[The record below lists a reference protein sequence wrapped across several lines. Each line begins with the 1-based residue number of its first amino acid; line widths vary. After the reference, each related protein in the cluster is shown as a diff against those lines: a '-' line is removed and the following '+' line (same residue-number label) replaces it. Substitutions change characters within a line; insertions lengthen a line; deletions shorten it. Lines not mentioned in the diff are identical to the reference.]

1 MPPNSPDALRY
12 APPRKLKLIGLI
24 ALTVAVAVV
33 VLGVISRVRA
43 DQDVR
48 RWTKAQAVPTV
59 TLVTAKADSAAT
71 NLTLPAQL
79 QAFESAGIH
88 SRVSG
93 YLKDWKVDIGAPVK
107 KGQLLAE
114 VDTPDLDQQLAQA
127 RADLATAKANQALSQ
142 STEARWKNLLAKDA
156 VSQQEYDEKAGDLAA
171 KTSVVKAAEAN
182 VGRLVATSAFK
193 RIVAP
198 FDGVVTTRSTDIG
211 QLISAGNPSEA
222 PLFTVA
228 QVDKLRVYVQVPQA
242 YVAQIRPGM
251 TAKLSAPEHPGEA
264 FTATV
269 VADAQ
274 AISPQTGA
282 LLVQLQIDNRAHKLK
297 TGGYVQ
303 ATLNL
308 PASARVA
315 RIPSSALIN
324 DEHGAHVALLGADG
338 KVVMRPVTIA
348 RDLGQ
353 SLDISAGVAPG
364 DKVIDS
370 PPDDLAAGD
379 AVQVAN
385 EGQKGE
391 GQQGGGQQGGGQQGG
406 GKRNG

>member
-1 MPPNSPDALRY
+1 MPPNSPDVLRY
-12 APPRKLKLIGLI
+12 RAPRNLKLVGLI
-24 ALTVAVAVV
+24 ALVIAAAVV
-33 VLGVISRVRA
+33 VLGLISRVRA
-43 DQDVR
+43 DQGVR
-48 RWTKAQAVPTV
+48 AWTQAQTTPTV
-59 TLVTAKADSAAT
+59 SLVAAKADTAPSS
-71 NLTLPAQL
+71 LTLPAQL

-93 YLKDWKVDIGAPVK
+93 YLKDWKVDIGAAVK
-107 KGQLLAE
+107 QGQLLAE

-127 RADLATAKANQALSQ
+127 RADLATARANQALSQ

-182 VGRLVATSAFK
+182 VGRLVATEAFK

-211 QLISAGNPSEA
+211 QLISAGNPNEP

-228 QVDKLRVYVQVPQA
+228 QVDRLRVYVQAPQS
-242 YVAQIRPGM
+242 YVAQIKPGM
-251 TAKLSAPEHPGEA
+251 TAKLTVPERPSEV
-264 FTATV
+264 FTAKV

-282 LLVQLQIDNRAHKLK
+282 LLVQLQIDNRDRRLK
-297 TGGYVQ
+297 AGGYAQ
-303 ATLNL
+303 ATLDL
-308 PASARVA
+308 PAIRQVA
-315 RIPSSALIN
+315 RIPASALIN
-324 DEHGAHVALLGADG
+324 DQHGVHVAMVGADG
-338 KVVMRPVTIA
+338 KVVFRPVTVS

-353 SLDISAGVAPG
+353 TIDVSAGLNPG

-379 AVQVAN
+379 VVRVA
-385 EGQKGE
+385 GPAGSD
-391 GQQGGGQQGGGQQGG
+391 
-406 GKRNG
+406 GKPNG

>member
-1 MPPNSPDALRY
+1 MPPNSSDVLRY
-12 APPRKLKLIGLI
+12 TRPRNLKLVGLI
-24 ALTVAVAVV
+24 ALLIAAAVV

-43 DQDVR
+43 DQGVR
-48 RWTKAQAVPTV
+48 AWTQAQTTPTV
-59 TLVTAKADSAAT
+59 SLVIAMADTAPST
-71 NLTLPAQL
+71 LTLPAQL

-93 YLKDWKVDIGAPVK
+93 YLKDWKVDIGATVRQ
-107 KGQLLAE
+107 GQLLAE

-182 VGRLVATSAFK
+182 VGRLVATQAFK

-211 QLISAGNPSEA
+211 QLISAGNPGEA

-228 QVDKLRVYVQVPQA
+228 QVDRLRVYVQTPQS
-242 YVAQIRPGM
+242 YVAQIKPGM
-251 TAKLSAPEHPGEA
+251 TAKLTVPERPSEV
-264 FTATV
+264 FTAKV

-282 LLVQLQIDNRAHKLK
+282 LLVQLQIDNRDRRLK
-297 TGGYVQ
+297 AGGYAQ
-303 ATLNL
+303 ATLDL
-308 PASARVA
+308 PATRQVA
-315 RIPSSALIN
+315 RIPASALIN
-324 DEHGAHVALLGADG
+324 DQRGVHVAMVGADG
-338 KVVMRPVTIA
+338 KVVFRPVTVS

-353 SLDISAGVAPG
+353 AIDVSAGLNPG

-379 AVQVAN
+379 LVRVA
-385 EGQKGE
+385 GPAGSD
-391 GQQGGGQQGGGQQGG
+391 
-406 GKRNG
+406 GKPNG